1 MARKR
6 VDFDFSTLKGK
17 IVEKFGT
24 IKNFAENIG
33 VDKGTISN
41 KLNGRIDFTVSEIF
55 IWSNALN
62 IQSKDYHYYFFTPKV
77 G

>member
-62 IQSKDYHYYFFTPKV
+62 IQSKDYQYYFFTPKV

>member
-1 MARKR
+1 MARKK

-24 IKNFAENIG
+24 IKNFAEKIG
-33 VDKGTISN
+33 TDKGTISN

-62 IQSKDYHYYFFTPKV
+62 IQSEDYRYYFFTPKV